1 MKEIGSAKGGD
12 MLPDPETYARS
23 YQLEAL
29 EKAKRE
35 NTIVYLE
42 TGSGKTLIAVMLLK
56 SYAHL
61 LRKPSPFIS
70 VFLVPTVVLVSQQA
84 NVVEMHSDLKV
95 AKFWGEMGVDVWDA
109 ATWSAHVDQSEVFV
123 MTPQI
128 LLDCLRKTF
137 LKLDCI
143 KLLIFDECHHAKGRS
158 PYACIMTEFFHR
170 HMKSNP
176 STSLPRIFGM
186 TASLINSSGSDY
198 DKEITRLETLMNS
211 KVYTVQSESIL
222 SHYIPFSKTRIVS
235 YGDFVIPSHLY
246 NCLEDN
252 LRRLKLQ
259 YVSNLEKELADSS
272 YIASVERK
280 ISRLHDTFVYCL
292 SDLGAWLATKAA
304 ELLSTSSTDT
314 CSFFW
319 GEVKEF
325 SENSTRKFSKLVYEA
340 FSQYIKEDVQLGADL
355 ETSVHLGLI
364 APKMQCL
371 VQCLEE
377 YRDVKDLRCIVF
389 VERVITAIVLQS
401 LLSSLHQ
408 MSGWEIAFLVGC
420 NSNVLQSQRVN
431 ENNKIVDAFRRGKVN
446 IIVATQILEEGLD
459 VPSCNLVVRFDPAG
473 NVCSFIQSRGRA
485 RSPDSDYLLLVKK
498 GDKLMENKVL
508 EFLRSGEKMREES
521 LKLSSKPCGNLD
533 SELSKECFYL
543 VQKTGAIVTSSS
555 CISLIYYYCSK
566 LPSDRYFKSSPRFV
580 IDEEANFATL
590 HFPKNSA
597 VQAVQIV
604 RAEGKDNLALK
615 RVVCLEACKKLHQAG
630 ALNDYL
636 IPHSDSSIDDDDDLY
651 YDSEV
656 CKDEQPDYFP
666 GVLLDSWSSFAVR
679 GIYCCYMI
687 SFDKRAFSRYG
698 HIENT
703 ILALRSDL
711 GPDFS
716 HYSFNLEVDQGLT
729 VSLQRI
735 HNITLSA
742 YQVTMARRFQTS
754 IFSLL
759 MDRDFSKLEGVM
771 SQLLTFEKQNSFSRP
786 SSKEVCYLLL
796 PCKEGRIDWETINS
810 STIFFNKISNQTAEA
825 HHLSSCEGCG
835 LVQTKDAPLLTCMLK
850 NSIVYTAHTGLF
862 YSVDGI
868 LESINAESSFEL
880 RKGKGGSIT
889 YRSYYKSKYD
899 IDLTRAST
907 LFLSGRHIVRPLN
920 YLTRRTLRKEN
931 GESNKN
937 VELPPELCSIILC
950 PLSVQALNSF
960 RLMPTIMH
968 RIQCMALAS
977 ALKDMLWVHFMPNVD
992 IPSTKILEA
1001 ITAKKCHEEFSY
1013 ESLETL
1019 GDSFLKYAACQHL
1032 FAKYKHHHEG
1042 ILSDKKDKMVSNT
1055 SLFRMGCLH
1064 NLAGFV
1070 RLEEFEPKKWAIPGL
1085 ISNTYAPTSTND
1097 VYTWGTR
1104 PIKSKMI
1111 ADVMEAL
1118 IGTSLSLAGEAATF
1132 LFLEKLG
1139 TSIRF
1144 HGRATAERPIL
1155 RKPEMFVNIKDLEK
1169 LLSYKFNDLSL
1180 LVEALTHGSYQMPD
1194 VPRSYQRL
1202 EFLGDAVLDHCITV
1216 HLYDEYYPAM
1226 TPELLTDLRSA
1237 STNNDCYAHAA
1248 AKAGL
1253 NKHILHASSELH
1265 RQITTYLQR
1274 FGDCFSGSSYGWD
1287 AGIGLPKVLGDV
1299 IESLAG
1305 AIYLDCGCDK
1315 NTVWRCIRPL
1325 LEPIVT
1331 PETMKYNPLR
1341 ELGELC
1347 DRKSYSLSY
1356 KTTVQNGMLYVIVE
1370 VQAGGTIIIE
1380 KETGPNKKTAK
1391 KLAAK
1396 ALLKRLKEAKQTD
1409 T

>member
-1 MKEIGSAKGGD
+1 MKEIRSAKGGD
-12 MLPDPETYARS
+12 KLPDPETYARS

-95 AKFWGEMGVDVWDA
+95 AKFWGEMGVDAWDA
-109 ATWSAHVDQSEVFV
+109 AAWRAHVDQFEVFV

-170 HMKSNP
+170 QMESNQ
-176 STSLPRIFGM
+176 SSSLPRIFGM
-186 TASLINSSGSDY
+186 TASPINSSGADY
-198 DKEITRLETLMNS
+198 KKEITRLETLMNS

-235 YGDFVIPSHLY
+235 YGDLVIPSDLH

-259 YVSNLEKELADSS
+259 YVSNLEKELEDSS
-272 YIASVERK
+272 YVASVERK

-304 ELLSTSSTDT
+304 ELLSASNSDS

-325 SENSTRKFSKLVYEA
+325 SENSTRKFSKMVYEA
-340 FSQYIKEDVQLGADL
+340 FSQYITEDVQLGADL
-355 ETSVHLGLI
+355 KTSVQLGLI

-377 YRDVKDLRCIVF
+377 YREVKDLRCIVF

-420 NSNVLQSQRVN
+420 NSNVLQSQRAN

-485 RSPDSDYLLLVKK
+485 RSPGSDYLLLIKK
-498 GDKLMENKVL
+498 GDKSMENKVT
-508 EFLRSGEKMREES
+508 EFLKSGEKMREES

-543 VQKTGAIVTSSS
+543 VEKTGAIVTSSS

-580 IDEEANFATL
+580 IDANFATL
-590 HFPKNSA
+590 HLPKNSA
-597 VQAVQIV
+597 VQVV
-604 RAEGKDNLALK
+604 SAEGKGRLALK
-615 RVVCLEACKKLHQAG
+615 RIVCLEACKKLHQAG

-636 IPHSDSSIDDDDDLY
+636 LPHSDSSIDDDDFDLH

-656 CKDEQPDYFP
+656 CKEEQPDYFP
-666 GVLLDSWSSFAVR
+666 GVLLDTWSSFAVR

-687 SFDKRAFSRYG
+687 SLDKHGSNRYG
-698 HIENT
+698 HTENI
-703 ILALRSDL
+703 ILALSSDL
-711 GPDFS
+711 GSDFS
-716 HYSFNLEVDQGLT
+716 HYSFNLEVKQGLT

-735 HNITLSA
+735 YNITLTA
-742 YQVTMARRFQTS
+742 YQITMARRFQTS

-771 SQLLTFEKQNSFSRP
+771 SQLLAFEKQNSFSCP

-796 PCKEGRIDWETINS
+796 PCKEGRIDWETITA
-810 STIFFNKISNQTAEA
+810 STIFLNKISNKTAEV

-835 LVQTKDAPLLTCMLK
+835 LVQTKDAPFSTCMLK

-862 YSVDGI
+862 YSVDGF

-880 RKGKGGSIT
+880 RKGESVT
-889 YRSYYKSKYD
+889 YKSYYKSKYG
-899 IDLTRAST
+899 IDLTCAST
-907 LFLSGRHIVRPLN
+907 PLLSGRHIVRPLN
-920 YLTRRTLRKEN
+920 YLTRRTFREERGK
-931 GESNKN
+931 SNKL
-937 VELPPELCSIILC
+937 VELPPELCSVILC
-950 PLSVQALNSF
+950 PLSVHTLGSF
-960 RLMPTIMH
+960 MLMPTIMH
-968 RIQCMALAS
+968 RFQCMALAS
-977 ALKDMLWVHFMPNVD
+977 ALKDMLWVRFMPNVD

-1042 ILSDKKDKMVSNT
+1042 ILSCKKDKLVSNA
-1055 SLFRMGCLH
+1055 SLFHMGCFH
-1064 NLAGFV
+1064 NLAGYV

-1085 ISNTYAPTSTND
+1085 NSNTYAPTSTNN

-1104 PIKSKMI
+1104 PIKSKVI
-1111 ADVMEAL
+1111 ADLMEAL
-1118 IGTSLSLAGEAATF
+1118 IGTSLSSAGEAATF

-1144 HGRATAERPIL
+1144 HGRGTAERPIL
-1155 RKPEMFVNIKDLEK
+1155 RKPEMFVNIKELEK
-1169 LLSYKFNDLSL
+1169 LLSYRFNDPSL

-1194 VPRSYQRL
+1194 IPRSYQRL

-1216 HLYDEYYPAM
+1216 HLYGKYYPAM
-1226 TPELLTDLRSA
+1226 TPGLLTDLRSA

-1287 AGIGLPKVLGDV
+1287 AGIALPKVLGDV

-1315 NTVWRCIRPL
+1315 NTVWRCIQPL

-1331 PETMKYNPLR
+1331 PETMEYNPIR

-1347 DRKSYSLSY
+1347 NQKSYICSY
-1356 KTTVQNGMLYVIVE
+1356 KTTVQNGMLYVIAE
-1370 VQAGGTIIIE
+1370 VQAGGTAITE
-1380 KETGPNKKTAK
+1380 KETGPNRKTAK

-1396 ALLKRLKEAKQTD
+1396 ALLKSLKEAKPTS